1 MLNFRYIKVMRNQ
14 LKEFP
19 NGLNLLK
26 KHENLVN
33 SVETGNLFDSIIT
46 DYQLLAQGLIKQVII
61 LRV

>member
-1 MLNFRYIKVMRNQ
+1 MRNQ